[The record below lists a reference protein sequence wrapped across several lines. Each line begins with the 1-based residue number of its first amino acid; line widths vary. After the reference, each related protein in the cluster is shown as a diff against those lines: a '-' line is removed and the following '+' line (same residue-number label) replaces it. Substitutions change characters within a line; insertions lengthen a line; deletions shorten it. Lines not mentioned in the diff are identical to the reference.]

1 MTLDLGYRALRHRLD
16 QRLSDLSVL
25 AGRYIPPRLGSVK
38 SFLASS
44 SKAVARGRKR
54 GISAAHALP
63 PGGAGGPCYDRL
75 RRAGANSGAKKERST
90 KVIEVVCRLWQGKVE
105 KPFRGLANEVDRP
118 GLARCKVG

>member
-44 SKAVARGRKR
+44 SKAVARGRKL
-54 GISAAHALP
+54 GISAAHASP
-63 PGGAGGPCYDRL
+63 AGRAGGPCYDRS
-75 RRAGANSGAKKERST
+75 RRAEAKKERST
-90 KVIEVVCRLWQGKVE
+90 KVIEVVCRLLQGKVE
-105 KPFRGLANEVDRP
+105 KPFRGLANKIDRP
-118 GLARCKVG
+118 ALARCKVG